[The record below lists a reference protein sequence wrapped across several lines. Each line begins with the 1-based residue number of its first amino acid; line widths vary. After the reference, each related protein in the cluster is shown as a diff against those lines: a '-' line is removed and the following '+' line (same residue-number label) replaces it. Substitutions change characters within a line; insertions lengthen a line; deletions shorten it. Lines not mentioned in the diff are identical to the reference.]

1 MGFSIS
7 DLVTNFTV
15 NQPIRRTFETT
26 RCRHALRED
35 DNKLVL
41 SEGIL
46 WLKENRPEA
55 KQVSSLSYF
64 LCRDRTESVTAVAVL
79 EAVLISLSLYK

>member
-15 NQPIRRTFETT
+15 NQLIRRTFETT
-26 RCRHALRED
+26 RCRHALGED
-35 DNKLVL
+35 NNKLVL

-46 WLKENRPEA
+46 
-55 KQVSSLSYF
+55 
-64 LCRDRTESVTAVAVL
+64 
-79 EAVLISLSLYK
+79 